1 MTNIEF
7 LIKKYYKPDGKN
19 MTGTNKKTSQERYTE
34 TYRKNENIKANL
46 KHRHN
51 ILSELL
57 TEIPFT
63 LTTVQTEQIRYW
75 IDTFNN
81 TFKDFHRQSSNETII
96 LAMIMIQAKRANS
109 RLNVEQYNISTKYNL
124 TSPIF
129 ELIQN
134 RLIFQLM
141 RTTPLTYNQRKHQL
155 KENPIKRRVD

>member
-1 MTNIEF
+1 MTNIET
-7 LIKKYYKPDGKN
+7 LIKKYYRQDGKN
-19 MTGTNKKTSQERYTE
+19 MTGTPNKNPAERYTKQ
-34 TYRKNENIKANL
+34 YNKNEKQKANL

-51 ILSELL
+51 ILTGLL
-57 TEIPFT
+57 QETPFT

-75 IDTFNN
+75 IDTFNK

-96 LAMIMIQAKRANS
+96 LAFIMIQAKRSNS
-109 RLNVEQYNISTKYNL
+109 RLKVEQYSISDKYHL

-155 KENPIKRRVD
+155 KETPLKEDE

>member
-1 MTNIEF
+1 MTNIET
-7 LIKKYYKPDGKN
+7 LIKKYYRPEGKN
-19 MTGTNKKTSQERYTE
+19 MTGTPNKNTAERYTKQ
-34 TYRKNENIKANL
+34 YNKNEKQKANL

-51 ILSELL
+51 ILTGLL
-57 TEIPFT
+57 TETPFT

-75 IDTFNN
+75 IDTFNK

-96 LAMIMIQAKRANS
+96 LAFIMIQAKRSNS
-109 RLNVEQYNISTKYNL
+109 RLKVEQYSISDKYHL

-155 KENPIKRRVD
+155 KETPLKEDE